1 MLVLRNILISVY
13 LAVPLFVISALLPAF
28 GQTNDSSV
36 PPGKTIFRDW
46 DGHLVTNNEFVD
58 IRMANFHYP
67 DATRVTTLPDGTT
80 EFWLQKIPQE
90 GMTAPAISVR
100 TIDGKGLKL
109 SDLRGKVVVLN
120 FWFIG
125 CPVCRAHK
133 PGLDELAGKFLTSD
147 NVVFVAMTPDPAGE
161 TKKYLK
167 REPSVF
173 LQVADAQYEMKKFRF
188 AGYPKNIVI
197 GKGGEIVY
205 WRSTIR
211 AWDKFESVIRAEL
224 AKD

>member
-1 MLVLRNILISVY
+1 MRITGKIVVFVVMLVGFYAMTST
-13 LAVPLFVISALLPAF
+13 AV
-28 GQTNDSSV
+28 GQAKSS
-36 PPGKTIFRDW
+36 PPKTIFRDS
-46 DGHLVTNNEFVD
+46 DGDLISNNEFVD

-67 DATRVTTLPDGTT
+67 DATRVTTLADGST

-90 GMTAPAISVR
+90 GMAAPVVSVK
-100 TIDGKGLKL
+100 TIDGKALRL

-133 PGLDELAGKFLTSD
+133 PKLDELAVKFSPSD
-147 NVVFVAMTPDPAGE
+147 DVVFVAMTPDPAGE

-173 LQVADAQYEMKKFRF
+173 LQIADAQDEMKKFRF

-197 GKGGEIVY
+197 SRGGEIVY
-205 WRSTIR
+205 WRSTIK

-224 AKD
+224 ARK